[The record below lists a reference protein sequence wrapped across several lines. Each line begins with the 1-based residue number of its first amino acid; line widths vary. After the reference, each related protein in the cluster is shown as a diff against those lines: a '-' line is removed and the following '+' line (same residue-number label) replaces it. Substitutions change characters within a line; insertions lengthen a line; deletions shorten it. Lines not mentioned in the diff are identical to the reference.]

1 MTTTNNQ
8 PQKSPLKVVPPKSI
22 AQPQTVVASAPT
34 PKSAADSPAKAT
46 TASKSYGKWLMM
58 LILVGGGVAI
68 SRLSITNYVRGEGE
82 ITSRTNER
90 HRISMPMSGIVQLKV
105 ESNKP
110 VEAGDVVA
118 EVLSREIEGQ
128 IAEAERSLQQA
139 NASQSMA
146 EERLKIAEKE
156 LDTAKS
162 AVIISQRQSDKQ
174 QEEIQAI
181 ISGEKQ
187 PRIREIEQE
196 IKSIES
202 EIDAIKNV
210 ILGLESQIGGVQTE
224 ISSIELSRSSLHR
237 ILGIQQ
243 EKIARYQPLLQEK
256 ALPINHWEDAIE
268 EEIRLSSQIDQL
280 TSQIEVKQLQIG
292 QLQSSI
298 HERGNFIEQ
307 KSRSIAAKLE
317 QIKAVEKQVEDLRD
331 ERDNDVEQ
339 YTTAQRSAETKVAAA
354 FSEVEN
360 ETERVAHAELELQRV
375 RAIQGDLIVTTK
387 TTGIILTPDLD
398 LRHNTPLSVGQ
409 ELMTVVDLAQLT
421 AQLQI
426 PQEDRNLVDLGQTV
440 IFKLAE
446 PNSIPYKATVEDI
459 QPLITPDVSGA
470 KRIMTVTILIDNH
483 DNRLRP
489 GSKGFAHI
497 ETGEMRVYQKV
508 QHELNKIFNLDKYFV
523 GFSKN

>member
-8 PQKSPLKVVPPKSI
+8 PQKSPLRVVPPQSI
-22 AQPQTVVASAPT
+22 AQPQTVVAPAATPT
-34 PKSAADSPAKAT
+34 SAADSPAKAP

-58 LILVGGGVAI
+58 LILVAGGVAV
-68 SRLSITNYVRGEGE
+68 SRLSILNHVGAEGE
-82 ITSRTNER
+82 VTSRTDER
-90 HRISMPMSGIVQLKV
+90 HRILMPMSGIVKLKV
-105 ESNKP
+105 GSNEP

-118 EVLSREIEGQ
+118 EVFSQEIEGQ

-139 NASQSMA
+139 NASQSTA

-156 LDTAKS
+156 LDAAKL
-162 AVIISQRQSDKQ
+162 AVVLAQRRADKQ
-174 QEEIQAI
+174 QQEIQAI

-187 PRIREIEQE
+187 PKIREIEQE
-196 IKSIES
+196 IKSVES
-202 EIDAIKNV
+202 EIDAIQNV
-210 ILGLESQIGGVQTE
+210 IVGLESQISGVKTE
-224 ISSIELSRSSLHR
+224 IYAIELNRSSLER
-237 ILGIQQ
+237 FLGINQ
-243 EKIARYQPLLQEK
+243 EKIARYQPLLEEK
-256 ALPINHWEDAIE
+256 ALAINHWEEAIE

-280 TSQIEVKQLQIG
+280 TSQMDVKQLQID

-298 HERGNFIEQ
+298 HERGNLIEQ
-307 KSRSIAAKLE
+307 KSRSIAAKRE

-339 YTTAQRSAETKVAAA
+339 YTAAQRSAETKVAAA

-360 ETERVAHAELELQRV
+360 EIERVAQSELELQRV
-375 RAIQGDLIVTTK
+375 RVIQDDLVVTTK

-426 PQEDRNLVDLGQTV
+426 PQEDENLIDLGQTV
-440 IFKLAE
+440 IFKLAQ
-446 PNSIPYKATVEDI
+446 PNSIPYKAIVEDI

-497 ETGEMRVYQKV
+497 ETGEMRVYKKV

>member
-22 AQPQTVVASAPT
+22 AQPQTVVAPVAT
-34 PKSAADSPAKAT
+34 LTSAAASPAKAP

-68 SRLSITNYVRGEGE
+68 SRLSIINYVRGEGE
-82 ITSRTNER
+82 ITSRTDER
-90 HRISMPMSGIVQLKV
+90 HRILMPMSGIVKLKV
-105 ESNKP
+105 GSNEP
-110 VEAGDVVA
+110 VKAGDVVA
-118 EVLSREIEGQ
+118 EVFSQEIEGQ

-146 EERLKIAEKE
+146 EERLKVAEKE
-156 LDTAKS
+156 LDGAKL
-162 AVIISQRQSDKQ
+162 AVTMAQRRADKQ
-174 QEEIQAI
+174 QQEIQAI

-224 ISSIELSRSSLHR
+224 ISAIELSRLSSQE
-237 ILGIQQ
+237 ILELQQ
-243 EKIARYQPLLQEK
+243 GKIARFQPLIEEK
-256 ALPINHWEDAIE
+256 ALALEHFEEAKK
-268 EEIRLSSQIDQL
+268 EEIRLRSQVDQL
-280 TSQIEVKQLQIG
+280 TSQMEVKQLQID

-298 HERGNFIEQ
+298 HERGNLIEQ
-307 KSRSIAAKLE
+307 KSRAIAAKLE

-339 YTTAQRSAETKVAAA
+339 YTAAQGSAETKVAAA

-360 ETERVAHAELELQRV
+360 ETKRVAKAELELQRV

-387 TTGIILTPDLD
+387 TSGIILDADLD

-421 AQLQI
+421 AELQI
-426 PQEDRNLVDLGQTV
+426 PQEDRNLIDLGQTV

-459 QPLITPDVSGA
+459 RPLITPDVSGA
-470 KRIMTVTILIDNH
+470 KRILTVIILIDNH
-483 DNRLRP
+483 DKQLRP

-508 QHELNKIFNLDKYFV
+508 QHELNKVFNLDKYFV